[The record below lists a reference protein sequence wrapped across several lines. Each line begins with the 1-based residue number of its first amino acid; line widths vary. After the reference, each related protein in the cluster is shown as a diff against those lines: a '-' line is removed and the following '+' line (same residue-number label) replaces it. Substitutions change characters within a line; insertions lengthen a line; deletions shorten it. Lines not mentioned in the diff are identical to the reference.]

1 MADAKQGGMMRVEL
15 QLVRELAQLLDET
28 GLTEVEVQ
36 DGDRSVRVARQG
48 MAVVASAPAAQP
60 MAAPAALAAAPAAPM
75 AEKDHPGTVKS
86 PMVGTAYLSAE
97 PGAANF
103 VSVGAKVKEGDTLL
117 IVEAMKVMNPITA
130 PRAGTLKAMLVE
142 NEQPVEYDQ
151 PLAIIE

>member
-1 MADAKQGGMMRVEL
+1 MANDNQGGKMRAEL
-15 QLVRELAQLLDET
+15 QLVRELAQILHDSDLSEI
-28 GLTEVEVQ
+28 EVQ
-36 DGDRSVRVARQG
+36 DGDRAVRVARQ
-48 MAVVASAPAAQP
+48 MAAA
-60 MAAPAALAAAPAAPM
+60 MSAAPAQSFAPPPPSGMAPSPLSPR
-75 AEKDHPGTVKS
+75 EHPGTVKS

-97 PGAANF
+97 PGAAPY
-103 VSVGAKVKEGDTLL
+103 VAIGATVKEGDTLL